1 MTDVEKNIEIINQMK
16 SAIDG
21 IFIDIID
28 NGLNVDRQLVCRGK
42 DNLWLEVRVSNN
54 RKSFRVQ
61 SLKDCSLTLTDY
73 IDYLGK
79 YKIRFV
85 TLNSIGQK
93 ETFKKFPL
101 FNFKEIRKFKIL
113 ILIRGSL

>member
-1 MTDVEKNIEIINQMK
+1 MSDVAKNVEIINQMK

-21 IFIDIID
+21 IFIDVID
-28 NGLNVDRQLVCRGK
+28 IGLDVDRQLVSRGK
-42 DNLWLEVRVSNN
+42 DLWLEVRISNN
-54 RKSFRVQ
+54 RKNFKVQ
-61 SLKDCSLTLTDY
+61 SVKDCSLTLTDY

-79 YKIRFV
+79 YKIRFE
-85 TLNSIGQK
+85 TLDSSSQK
-93 ETFKKFPL
+93 EKFKKFPL